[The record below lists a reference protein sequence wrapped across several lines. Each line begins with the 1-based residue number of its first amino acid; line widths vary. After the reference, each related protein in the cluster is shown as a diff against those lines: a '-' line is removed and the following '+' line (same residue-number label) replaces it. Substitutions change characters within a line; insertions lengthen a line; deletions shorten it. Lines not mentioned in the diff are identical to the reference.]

1 MFKCCIPW
9 KKKKQRVVMSLID
22 FNNLIDRQKVI
33 LRRDYDLYFS
43 EFL

>member
-1 MFKCCIPW
+1 
-9 KKKKQRVVMSLID
+9 MSLID
-22 FNNLIDRQKVI
+22 FNNLIDRQKDI

>member
-1 MFKCCIPW
+1 MFFCCFS
-9 KKKKQRVVMSLID
+9 KRRKQRVVMSIVD
-22 FNNLIDRQKVI
+22 FNNLIDRQKDI

>member
-1 MFKCCIPW
+1 MFFCCFS
-9 KKKKQRVVMSLID
+9 KRRKQRVVMSLVD
-22 FNNLIDRQKVI
+22 FNNLIDRQKDI

>member
-1 MFKCCIPW
+1 
-9 KKKKQRVVMSLID
+9 MSLVD
-22 FNNLIDRQKVI
+22 FNNLIDRQQVI